1 MTDGP
6 RPIADAVAL
15 TVARAETRQRIAEAW
30 PGAPACL
37 TDVLTRV
44 ALNSRATS
52 DALLAV
58 ADGLDEA
65 RRAAS
70 ADGQLCAARG
80 LERLRD
86 LFVDAAPAHADVPL
100 IDLSQ
105 AAARQAAKVLRWP
118 GAGTGRRLAD
128 SDTGGDAA

>member
-1 MTDGP
+1 MTGP

-15 TVARAETRQRIAEAW
+15 TVAHAETRQRIAEAW

-44 ALNSRATS
+44 ALNPRATS

-70 ADGQLCAARG
+70 VDGRLCAARG
-80 LERLRD
+80 LEQLRD
-86 LFVDAAPAHADVPL
+86 LFIDAAPAHADVPL
-100 IDLSQ
+100 VDLSR
-105 AAARQAAKVLRWP
+105 AAARQAVKVLHWPGP
-118 GAGTGRRLAD
+118 GAGRRPI
-128 SDTGGDAA
+128 DTDPGGDAA